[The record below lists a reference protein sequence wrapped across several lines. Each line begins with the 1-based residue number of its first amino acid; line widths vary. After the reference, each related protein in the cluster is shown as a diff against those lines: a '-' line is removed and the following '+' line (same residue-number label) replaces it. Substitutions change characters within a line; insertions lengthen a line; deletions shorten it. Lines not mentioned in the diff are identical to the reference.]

1 MKNYHSH
8 TYRCGHAWGTDE
20 EMIQAAID
28 AGFTTLGISEHTPW
42 PFADGYH
49 EIDTRQRLKMEE
61 MDQYIADVLALREK
75 YKSQIEIKLA
85 LECEYFPQYF
95 AWLKSIKD
103 KFDYLILGVHC
114 SEHDEHLHHYYAKS
128 TKAEQVVE
136 YTRCTL
142 AGMESGLFSYLA
154 HPELCFAD
162 YPIFDDVCSD
172 LVHSVCSL
180 AKKLDMP
187 LEYNLYGVDKQRR
200 KRQKGLGY
208 PCPQF
213 WQIAAQYSC
222 KAIIGVDAHRPEHY
236 ERQRFLEAQAYLGGL
251 GMELMDTL

>member
-8 TYRCGHAWGTDE
+8 TYRCGHAWGTDDAF
-20 EMIQAAID
+20 IQAAID
-28 AGFTTLGISEHTPW
+28 AGFTTVGISEHTPW
-42 PFADGYH
+42 PFVDGYH
-49 EIDTRQRLKMEE
+49 EIDTRQRLSMENL
-61 MDQYIADVLALREK
+61 DQYIADVLALREK

-95 AWLKSIKD
+95 PWLRSIKD

-114 SEHDEHLHHYYAKS
+114 SEYDEHLNHYYAKS
-128 TKAEQVVE
+128 TREDQVVE

-162 YPIFDDVCSD
+162 YPVFDDVCSD
-172 LVHSVCSL
+172 LVHSICSL

-187 LEYNLYGVDKQRR
+187 LEDLTAQ
-200 KRQKGLGY
+200 
-208 PCPQF
+208 
-213 WQIAAQYSC
+213 AAQMLQ
-222 KAIIGVDAHRPEHY
+222 GVLNQSLTNPKK
-236 ERQRFLEAQAYLGGL
+236 
-251 GMELMDTL
+251 